1 MKAGTSAGLL
11 EVVEKLSKFQL
22 RQSRLLETEIT

>member
-1 MKAGTSAGLL
+1 MKIGTLRGLL

-22 RQSRLLETEIT
+22 RQSRLWETETT